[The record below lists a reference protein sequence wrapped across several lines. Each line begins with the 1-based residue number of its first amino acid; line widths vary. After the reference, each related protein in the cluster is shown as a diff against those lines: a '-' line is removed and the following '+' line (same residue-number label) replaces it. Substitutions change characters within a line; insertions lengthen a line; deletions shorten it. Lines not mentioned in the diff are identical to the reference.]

1 MIFSNQKSEMTV
13 CIKLVIIMEFE
24 QQMSPNWKMH
34 NQTDHV
40 LIDKIW
46 HSSVADIPPFRGA
59 DCDNGHCLVV
69 ATFRG
74 RL

>member
-1 MIFSNQKSEMTV
+1 
-13 CIKLVIIMEFE
+13 MEFE

-46 HSSVADIPPFRGA
+46 HSSLDAFQSFRGA
-59 DCDNGHCLVV
+59 DCNTDHYLMVIKLRESSIKV
-69 ATFRG
+69 
-74 RL
+74 